1 MTAKEYLSQYKDLN
15 DSINAK
21 LEQVGEL
28 RRKAQTVGS
37 GSSDGAHSST
47 PRDRIGEITARIVDL
62 EHEIN
67 EDIDRSIDLQR
78 EIRAAIATVP
88 EVRLRTLLAG
98 MAQNRII
105 LVATH
110 VVSDVETVATKVILL
125 RAGKIV
131 DAAPVPELIAK
142 YAPDQGL
149 EDVYLNVFG
158 EGDGK

>member
-28 RRKAQTVGS
+28 RRKAQTVSS
-37 GSSDGAHSST
+37 GSSDGTHSST

-62 EHEIN
+62 EREIN

-88 EVRLRTLLAG
+88 EARLRTLLEYKYI
-98 MAQNRII
+98 N
-105 LVATH
+105 LLTL
-110 VVSDVETVATKVILL
+110 DETAVRMNYSYPQICRLHG
-125 RAGKIV
+125 RALQSVKMIWN
-131 DAAPVPELIAK
+131 DS
-142 YAPDQGL
+142 
-149 EDVYLNVFG
+149 
-158 EGDGK
+158 

>member
-1 MTAKEYLSQYKDLN
+1 MTTKEYLSQYKDLN

-28 RRKAQTVGS
+28 RRKAQTVSS
-37 GSSDGAHSST
+37 GSSDGTHSST

-88 EVRLRTLLAG
+88 EVRLRTLLEYKYI
-98 MAQNRII
+98 N
-105 LVATH
+105 LLTL
-110 VVSDVETVATKVILL
+110 DETAVRMNYSYPQICRLHG
-125 RAGKIV
+125 RALQSVKMIWN
-131 DAAPVPELIAK
+131 DS
-142 YAPDQGL
+142 
-149 EDVYLNVFG
+149 
-158 EGDGK
+158 

>member
-28 RRKAQTVGS
+28 RRKAQTVSS
-37 GSSDGAHSST
+37 GSSDGTHSST

-88 EVRLRTLLAG
+88 EVRLRTLLEYKYI
-98 MAQNRII
+98 N
-105 LVATH
+105 LLTL
-110 VVSDVETVATKVILL
+110 DETAVRMNYSYPQICRLHG
-125 RAGKIV
+125 RALQSVKMIWN
-131 DAAPVPELIAK
+131 DS
-142 YAPDQGL
+142 
-149 EDVYLNVFG
+149 
-158 EGDGK
+158 

>member
-28 RRKAQTVGS
+28 RRKAQTVSS
-37 GSSDGAHSST
+37 GSSDGTHSST
-47 PRDRIGEITARIVDL
+47 PHDRIGEITARIVDL

-88 EVRLRTLLAG
+88 EVRLRTLLEYKYI
-98 MAQNRII
+98 N
-105 LVATH
+105 LLTL
-110 VVSDVETVATKVILL
+110 DETAVRMNYSYPQICRLHG
-125 RAGKIV
+125 RALQSVKMIWN
-131 DAAPVPELIAK
+131 DS
-142 YAPDQGL
+142 
-149 EDVYLNVFG
+149 
-158 EGDGK
+158 

>member
-28 RRKAQTVGS
+28 RRKAQTVSS

-62 EHEIN
+62 EREIN

-78 EIRAAIATVP
+78 EIRAVIATVP
-88 EVRLRTLLAG
+88 RLRTLLEYKYINLLTLDETAVRMNYSYPQICRLHG
-98 MAQNRII
+98 RALQ
-105 LVATH
+105 H
-110 VVSDVETVATKVILL
+110 VKMIWNDS
-125 RAGKIV
+125 
-131 DAAPVPELIAK
+131 
-142 YAPDQGL
+142 
-149 EDVYLNVFG
+149 
-158 EGDGK
+158 

>member
-28 RRKAQTVGS
+28 RRKAQTVSS
-37 GSSDGAHSST
+37 GSSDGTHSPT

-62 EHEIN
+62 EREIN

-88 EVRLRTLLAG
+88 EVRLRTLL
-98 MAQNRII
+98 
-105 LVATH
+105 
-110 VVSDVETVATKVILL
+110 EYK
-125 RAGKIV
+125 
-131 DAAPVPELIAK
+131 
-142 YAPDQGL
+142 
-149 EDVYLNVFG
+149 
-158 EGDGK
+158 

>member
-28 RRKAQTVGS
+28 RRKAQTVSS

-47 PRDRIGEITARIVDL
+47 PRDRIGEITVRIVDL
-62 EHEIN
+62 EREIN

-88 EVRLRTLLAG
+88 DVRLRTLLEYKYI
-98 MAQNRII
+98 N
-105 LVATH
+105 LLTL
-110 VVSDVETVATKVILL
+110 DETAVRMKLQLSADMPPA
-125 RAGKIV
+125 RAG
-131 DAAPVPELIAK
+131 APVRKDDSGMIA
-142 YAPDQGL
+142 
-149 EDVYLNVFG
+149 ENVLY
-158 EGDGK
+158 

>member
-28 RRKAQTVGS
+28 RRKAQTVSS

-62 EHEIN
+62 EREIN

-88 EVRLRTLLAG
+88 EVRLRALLELKYINCLTLEEIAMRMGYCYMQICRL
-98 MAQNRII
+98 
-105 LVATH
+105 H
-110 VVSDVETVATKVILL
+110 
-125 RAGKIV
+125 GKALTAV
-131 DAAPVPELIAK
+131 KML
-142 YAPDQGL
+142 
-149 EDVYLNVFG
+149 
-158 EGDGK
+158 

>member
-28 RRKAQTVGS
+28 RRKAQTVSS
-37 GSSDGAHSST
+37 GSSDGTHSST

-88 EVRLRTLLAG
+88 EVRLRTLLELKYINCLTLEEIAVRMG
-98 MAQNRII
+98 YCYMQICR
-105 LVATH
+105 LH
-110 VVSDVETVATKVILL
+110 
-125 RAGKIV
+125 GKALTAV
-131 DAAPVPELIAK
+131 KML
-142 YAPDQGL
+142 
-149 EDVYLNVFG
+149 
-158 EGDGK
+158 

>member
-21 LEQVGEL
+21 LEQVGKL
-28 RRKAQTVGS
+28 RRKAQTVSS

-62 EHEIN
+62 EREIN

-88 EVRLRTLLAG
+88 EVRLRALLELKYINCLTLEEIAVRMGYCYMQICRL
-98 MAQNRII
+98 
-105 LVATH
+105 H
-110 VVSDVETVATKVILL
+110 
-125 RAGKIV
+125 GKALTAV
-131 DAAPVPELIAK
+131 KML
-142 YAPDQGL
+142 
-149 EDVYLNVFG
+149 
-158 EGDGK
+158 